1 MDFIHLA
8 LTAAKFSARK
18 LPLQA
23 CFCST
28 KLHRDVQPLPV
39 EGSASVLKVSKVTLL
54 RQLLAHEIL
63 KKSWMTFSISTR
75 QDS

>member
-1 MDFIHLA
+1 MDFNHLA
-8 LTAAKFSARK
+8 STGAKFLTRK

-28 KLHRDVQPLPV
+28 KLHRDVQPLTV
-39 EGSASVLKVSKVTLL
+39 DGSASVLKVSKVTLL

-63 KKSWMTFSISTR
+63 IKS
-75 QDS
+75 